1 MELDF
6 IFREIF
12 PGCLYTI
19 DIHQAISARCIV
31 YMEHDLDVNIAKY
44 IIANGKNLVIYHLGD
59 ERGDKTTD
67 AYQFAQAILRNY
79 YHKQIFEREDYQSK
93 TFWMPNG
100 YRNGIGRGPHS
111 AVKPASQRK
120 QLARFI
126 GWLNNT
132 ESINGERQAFK
143 HVAQNIPTL
152 LDCVSMPGF
161 GGNFSPHL
169 YAALMEESVFA
180 PCPAGNAKE
189 TIRLFDVLETGC
201 IPITLRH
208 EFLQDTR
215 MLAPCPYVFL
225 DSWDQLQEFM
235 LKHTLPD
242 SKLHFEANQIKVINH
257 WRLIIANA
265 FNCAVRSVLL

>member
-12 PGCLYTI
+12 PGCLFTI
-19 DIHQAISARCIV
+19 DIHEAISARCIV
-31 YMEHDLDVNIAKY
+31 YMEHDVDVNIAKY
-44 IIANGKNLVIYHLGD
+44 IIANGKKLVIYHLGD

-126 GWLNNT
+126 GWLDNS
-132 ESINGERQAFK
+132 ESINGERLAFK
-143 HVAQNIPTL
+143 HVAANIQSL

-161 GGNFSPHL
+161 GGTLSPYL
-169 YAALMEESVFA
+169 YGALMEQCIFA
-180 PCPAGNAKE
+180 PCPAGNAAE
-189 TIRLFDVLETGC
+189 TIRIFDALESGC
-201 IPITLRH
+201 IPITCHH
-208 EFLQDTR
+208 EFLR
-215 MLAPCPYVFL
+215 ESRAMGSPPFL
-225 DSWDQLQEFM
+225 FLRTWNELSSELNKASTQEFRSES
-235 LKHTLPD
+235 LYWQRRCTNYWKHTKASAHAISMRAL
-242 SKLHFEANQIKVINH
+242 V
-257 WRLIIANA
+257 
-265 FNCAVRSVLL
+265 